1 MIDQIVIIHPRLF
14 ALALVLGGIALGL
27 GFSAIIDRGG
37 GGDDGG
43 DG

>member
-37 GGDDGG
+37 RDDGR
-43 DG
+43 DD